1 MRTIEKLRIR
11 NRGKLSI
18 ISVKAPSFL
27 TNMVRIITGNINSIA
42 LKKNSLEW
50 LENLTGYNNQDF
62 REWLRIVFENS
73 SEDNIYIYIEPVE
86 ENGHV
91 KNHVILHI
99 DYNGSENEIYSRD
112 IYRHV
117 QEAAGLTDE
126 IESGTEDTK
135 ITRDIEQTKTK
146 IQKER

>member
-1 MRTIEKLRIR
+1 MKKFSDIVNVYKERYFASCERSDMGE
-11 NRGKLSI
+11 NI
-18 ISVKAPSFL
+18 IDFMTSE
-27 TNMVRIITGNINSIA
+27 IN
-42 LKKNSLEW
+42 LEW

-73 SEDNIYIYIEPVE
+73 SGDNIYVYIEPVE

-117 QEAAGLTDE
+117 QEAAGLTEE
-126 IESGTEDTK
+126 IENEINDIK
-135 ITRDIEQTKTK
+135 IKRDIEQTK